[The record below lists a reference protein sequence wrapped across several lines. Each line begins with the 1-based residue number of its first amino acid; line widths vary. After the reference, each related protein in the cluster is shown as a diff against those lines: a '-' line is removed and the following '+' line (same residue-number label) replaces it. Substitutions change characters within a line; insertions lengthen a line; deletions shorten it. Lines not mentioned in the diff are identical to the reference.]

1 MKVLVVIA
9 AILAMST
16 ARPQSPKDAV
26 VETQS
31 FDNIGTGPFN
41 WASNDGVDRQES
53 GLLKNVNSAN
63 PSLSVSGTY
72 TYVVDGKTI
81 SVSYVA
87 DENGFQPKGAHI
99 PGERRAMLTESE
111 EDRSEK
117 GGDGA
122 GTLPAIHRTRD
133 INDSSSGGSG
143 NLACRTTFNCFSWNW
158 DCVLD
163 SGQCS

>member
-9 AILAMST
+9 AILAVST

-41 WASNDGVDRQES
+41 WAFRSNDGVDRQES

-99 PGERRAMLTESE
+99 PVRKEW
-111 EDRSEK
+111 
-117 GGDGA
+117 GGLEG
-122 GTLPAIHRTRD
+122 D
-133 INDSSSGGSG
+133 INDCSSGGSG
-143 NLACRTTFNCFSWNW
+143 NLARRTTLLFFFGAGLLLELAAGRRLSLVNGIVCWRVVSAH
-158 DCVLD
+158 DARV
-163 SGQCS
+163 